1 MLLTTYRLWLQDLL
15 RSRNLPQPDGR
26 PLYAYRLTDTEF
38 DSLKQLLARKDHRDI
53 QAMGEEDHFLT
64 CWFLYASEWWKRCY
78 SGGAWSWTPIFQAI
92 NFDDL
97 ESLKRTE
104 WVEAASKFWRLK
116 DETLGGKR
124 FLGKVVVNGGLPL
137 KLIKEADGKL
147 YGILHATLGE
157 ALRSTSPLSSVQLL
171 TQIELQSSYLPKSYR
186 QATVYGLLAQVINT
200 VLALKNSL
208 PANSEV
214 DPVSQLDRQNPD
226 WLTQFPLQIDSDA
239 ARQLLVKLIRQAV
252 TNPKQLKQQFTIA
265 RHLRFNGDVSKW
277 EFECRIEQPSP
288 RFSAQALAAILKR
301 DDIDLPVTI
310 DLVVTGE
317 KNSITVGQLHRRDSD
332 YLIKLTHPTLPDKFF
347 HQSLRLEASRFGQL
361 LGSIEL
367 ESSEAPD
374 PEVPWVFEDNA
385 PYPRLIWAGS
395 RRLANSSCYLL
406 IPETASLKGGN
417 DNASF
422 VTIYGHRSLIK
433 INEGT
438 AQIECNNELY
448 EVICGSNTYQTSD
461 SIIWGSNRVFIESN
475 PSYIFLGKPRLE
487 LIDSEGIR
495 KLVPNNELFWRTRKN
510 ESPIDQIRSFGVGTI
525 YWRQQG
531 KVMLRQRAVCL
542 PASKSSNGSAI
553 TPPIDIKFLDN
564 SRTSGQIRLNG
575 WPAAQI
581 TCASENVYIQC
592 DHVHDGW
599 VIDVTSDIAPPPLTI
614 DLHLTWNDGQ
624 TQVISMPFPV
634 EGAFIVNDSNQPIDQ
649 KAIISLHELN
659 FLHVNLRGKSTR
671 NWQIRLQLLGTKAFA
686 QTPMQLIRCRKSLE
700 NTSMVRLYD
709 LREQVRRLLSLCDD
723 LDARV
728 QICFEYGEVSKA
740 SLQVARYSHLLD
752 RDMGKGWVTIDNA
765 STKAVATEQLEKVS
779 LRTVPLLECDQ
790 APRGLSK
797 ITTEGTHTGNWTF
810 EPELKQPGLWLVYPS
825 EESSVHPRALLWFVP
840 ERYAKPAPIL
850 HGLRQAMSL
859 PNRDERLD
867 AIEAVF
873 KLIADDIASK
883 DWNFVQSMIEKF
895 SHLPLPSLDI
905 WVGMVRVPKAVVCAH
920 LKLEGFI
927 EKIAPRLSDELPFDW
942 LLTSPQDWLDS
953 IQTLSKT
960 LSDDDRA
967 LSALKYDLEYRL
979 DWIFKRQSGLDISV
993 RLARASGLGIT
1004 DDDDIKFLI
1013 LHPKTLTSIWLNNLL
1028 YSEINTA
1035 AEFVRRATQNSSVDL
1050 PAPTQLKRL
1059 TQQFVNSE
1067 HGKDLFEHGKL
1078 IDVSDWKHSLIVAP
1092 IMIAFD
1098 IARGQAETWSKDLN
1112 LLNALRQY
1120 RDFDRIWFDDA
1131 YKVAMACA
1139 YNKGLINT

>member
-1 MLLTTYRLWLQDLL
+1 MLLTTYQLWIQDLL
-15 RSRNLPQPDGR
+15 LTRNLQKPDGR

-38 DSLKQLLARKDHRDI
+38 DCLKQLLTRKDHRDI
-53 QAMGEEDHFLT
+53 QTMGEENHFLT
-64 CWFLYASEWWKRCY
+64 CWFLYAAEWWKRCY

-104 WVEAASKFWRLK
+104 WVEAASNFWRLK

-200 VLALKNSL
+200 VLALKNSI

-214 DPVSQLDRQNPD
+214 DPVSQLDRQNPE
-226 WLTQFPLQIDSDA
+226 WLTQFPLQIDSDS

-252 TNPKQLKQQFTIA
+252 ANPKQTKQQFTVA
-265 RHLRFNGDVSKW
+265 RHIRFNDDATEW
-277 EFECRIEQPSP
+277 EFECGIEASP
-288 RFSAQALAAILKR
+288 RFSAQTLGAMLKR
-301 DDIDLPVTI
+301 DELDLPVTI
-310 DLVVTGE
+310 DLVIKGE
-317 KNSITVGQLHRRDSD
+317 RSAITVGQLQRRDSD
-332 YLIKLTHPTLPDKFF
+332 YMIKLTHPTLPDTFF

-374 PEVPWVFEDNA
+374 PEVPWVFEDNET
-385 PYPRLIWAGS
+385 YPRLIWAGS
-395 RRLANSSCYLL
+395 RRLVNSSCYLL
-406 IPETASLKGGN
+406 IPETASLKEGN
-417 DNASF
+417 DNIC
-422 VTIYGHRSLIK
+422 VITIYRHRSLIK
-433 INEGT
+433 IKEGK

-461 SIIWGSNRVFIESN
+461 SIIWGSNRVFIESS

-495 KLVPNNELFWRTRKN
+495 KLVPSNELFWRTRQH
-510 ESPIDQIRSFGVGTI
+510 ESSIDQIRSFGVGTI
-525 YWRQQG
+525 YWRQHG

-542 PASKSSNGSAI
+542 PSSRNSNSSVI
-553 TPPIDIKFLDN
+553 TPPIDIKFQDHGK
-564 SRTSGQIRLNG
+564 TSGQIRLNG
-575 WPAAQI
+575 WPAALI
-581 TCASENVYIQC
+581 TCSTEDVHIQC
-592 DHVHDGW
+592 DQVDNGW
-599 VIDVTSDIAPPPLTI
+599 IVDVTSDIAPPPLTI
-614 DLHLTWNDGQ
+614 DLHLTWKDGQ
-624 TQVISMPFPV
+624 NQVISMPFPV

-649 KAIISLHELN
+649 KGIISLHELN
-659 FLHVNLRGKSTR
+659 FLHVNLRAKSTR
-671 NWQIRLQLLGTKAFA
+671 NWQIRLQLIGAKAFSH
-686 QTPMQLIRCRKSLE
+686 TPMQLIRCRKTPE

-728 QICFEYGEVSKA
+728 QISFEYGEISKA
-740 SLQVARYSHLLD
+740 SLHVARYSHLLD
-752 RDMGKGWVTIDNA
+752 KEMGKGWVTIDNA
-765 STKAVATEQLEKVS
+765 STKVVTTEILEKIS

-797 ITTEGTHTGNWTF
+797 ITSEGTHTGNWAF
-810 EPELKQPGLWLVYPS
+810 EPELKQPGLWLIYPS
-825 EESSVHPRALLWFVP
+825 EESSIYPRALLWFVP

-850 HGLRQAMSL
+850 YGLRKAMSL
-859 PNRDERLD
+859 TNRDDRLN
-867 AIEAVF
+867 AIETVF
-873 KLIADDIASK
+873 KLIAEDASSK
-883 DWNFVQSMIEKF
+883 DWNFVQSLIEKF

-905 WVGMVRVPKAVVCAH
+905 WVSIVRVPKAVVCAY

-927 EKIAPRLSDELPFDW
+927 EKIAPRLSEELPFDW
-942 LLTSPQDWLDS
+942 LLTSPQDWLDN
-953 IQTLSKT
+953 IRTLSQSI
-960 LSDDDRA
+960 SDDELA
-967 LSALKYDLEYRL
+967 LRVMKHDLEYRL
-979 DWIFKRQSGLDISV
+979 QWIFERQSGLDISV
-993 RLARASGLGIT
+993 RFARASGLGLT
-1004 DDDDIKFLI
+1004 EDDDIQFLI
-1013 LHPKTLTSIWLNNLL
+1013 AHPETLASIWLDNLL
-1028 YSEINTA
+1028 YSENNTA
-1035 AEFVRRATQNSSVDL
+1035 SEFVRRATQNSSVDL
-1050 PAPTQLKRL
+1050 PAPTQLKKL
-1059 TQQFVNSE
+1059 TQQFAESAN
-1067 HGKDLFEHGKL
+1067 GKDLLHHGKL

-1098 IARGQAETWSKDLN
+1098 VAQGKAEAWNKDLD

-1131 YKVAMACA
+1131 YKVGMACA